1 MNFKL
6 PALVALAL
14 SCAACVDN
22 NYNLGGSLVPV
33 DQTYSVFCKSLPIED
48 IYAQMADSLSGYSS
62 TRITVGAI
70 RDEAYG
76 LTTRSSVV
84 SLVPI
89 NDTLD
94 FGVNPKVKRLH
105 FAAALDSLSV
115 ADETNEHIL
124 QNVYVYPLERPL
136 DAAKDF
142 NCNADVPHGT
152 GTITKG
158 IPIINGK
165 DSLSFDFTKEYAEKF
180 LSITQDDMTD
190 LDKYL
195 AKVPGFYIETSKPT
209 GNGGR
214 INMFELQ
221 LGFSSD
227 SGISGNYAQLDFEA
241 TYDGVKKDTTF
252 YFYYSPKGMITAD
265 SLFNNYSAG
274 KYPQYALNLTGHQSR
289 SKAGKISG
297 ERVMIEGGGGLK
309 PVIKASTLKAMAEEM
324 IASEGAEPGGV
335 VINKASL
342 ILPFDFPEDYKE
354 MDRFPHFLSPTCRL
368 KNDTTAAFMGLT
380 DASSS
385 DENQGDI
392 DRSNLQFAPDITY
405 HLQELLKIKDG
416 DEEKLKRLKG
426 GDYDIW
432 LLIMANET
440 ITTSNESS
448 NDMSEYYRMLAYQ
461 SYYNSM
467 YGGYGGYGYG
477 GYGYGGYGGYG
488 YGDPYSNYMTYQM
501 MAMYA
506 SGSGTSTSTEYQLD
520 KDRYYR
526 GWVNGPAN
534 TDRVP
539 RLELTF
545 SVPNKAE

>member
-342 ILPFDFPEDYKE
+342 ILPFDFPENYKE

-440 ITTSNESS
+440 ITTSNES
-448 NDMSEYYRMLAYQ
+448 R
-461 SYYNSM
+461 
-467 YGGYGGYGYG
+467 
-477 GYGYGGYGGYG
+477 
-488 YGDPYSNYMTYQM
+488 
-501 MAMYA
+501 
-506 SGSGTSTSTEYQLD
+506 
-520 KDRYYR
+520 
-526 GWVNGPAN
+526 
-534 TDRVP
+534 
-539 RLELTF
+539 
-545 SVPNKAE
+545 